1 MCGPSVGDIDCGR
14 WWQLRVDTYT
24 MIIVDFVSNP
34 ISVWGFF
41 SDVVVIIKVLL
52 FGNFIDL
59 PDITWMSVTSTVI

>member
-1 MCGPSVGDIDCGR
+1 
-14 WWQLRVDTYT
+14 